1 MELKA
6 TTPTRAVAARSSFR
20 GTGRGGPGQL
30 SAYVDK
36 RIEIAANAVPAPQI
50 GRVNGMISKKPA
62 SGPIRGGCQSSE
74 KIMLKQ
80 QAKAKISNQQ
90 KIISL
95 QRLAASSQRQEPAQQ
110 PCDRQRQQ
118 HKSGNQDQS
127 GPHAENVADTAK

>member
-30 SAYVDK
+30 SAFVDK
-36 RIEIAANAVPAPQI
+36 RVEIPAGAVPAPQI
-50 GRVNGMISKKPA
+50 GRVNGKKPA

-80 QAKAKISNQQ
+80 QAKAKTSNQQ

-95 QRLAASSQRQEPAQQ
+95 QRLAASS
-110 PCDRQRQQ
+110 
-118 HKSGNQDQS
+118 
-127 GPHAENVADTAK
+127 

>member
-30 SAYVDK
+30 SAFVDK
-36 RIEIAANAVPAPQI
+36 RVEIPAGAVPAPQI
-50 GRVNGMISKKPA
+50 GRVNGMTSKKPA

-80 QAKAKISNQQ
+80 QAKAKTSNQQ
-90 KIISL
+90 KIISP
-95 QRLAASSQRQEPAQQ
+95 ASSQRQGPAQQ

-118 HKSGNQDQS
+118 HKSGNQNQS
-127 GPHAENVADTAK
+127 GPHAENVAETAK